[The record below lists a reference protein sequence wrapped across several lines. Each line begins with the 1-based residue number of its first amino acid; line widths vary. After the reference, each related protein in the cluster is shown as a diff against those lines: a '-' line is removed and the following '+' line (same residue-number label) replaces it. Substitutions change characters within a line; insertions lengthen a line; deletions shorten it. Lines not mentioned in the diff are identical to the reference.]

1 MNRPRKLSAEDI
13 TLHLIPLPHW
23 RVQNEALVRECRFPS
38 YLAGAD
44 FTLAV
49 AKASEAMNHHPDLH
63 LGWRKVSITL
73 TTHDAGGITT
83 LDFALAEQIEALL
96 APSKT

>member
-13 TLHLIPLPHW
+13 ALKLIPLPRW
-23 RVQNEALVRECRFPS
+23 RMEHEALVRECRFAS

-44 FTLAV
+44 FMMDV
-49 AKASEAMNHHPDLH
+49 AKAAEAMNHHPDLH
-63 LGWRKVSITL
+63 LGWRKVGITL
-73 TTHDAGGITT
+73 STHDAGGITE